1 MTKMLKFDE
10 ASHEMFVFL
19 HLRVSFRVFGFP
31 VASPCLWGKLQNVS
45 FAKVS
50 NFEYTGLLVQ

>member
-1 MTKMLKFDE
+1 MSKFDE
-10 ASHEMFVFL
+10 VSHEMFFFL
-19 HLRVSFRVFGFP
+19 HPRVSFRVSGFP

-50 NFEYTGLLVQ
+50 NFEGTGLLVQ